1 MARILRCI
9 RHGANPEDGLRLYP
23 GNSTRCP
30 PANPAD
36 SVAAARRGLQSRKLF
51 PSSDSQSSL
60 ENQSRVV
67 RSAYFKTLASADI
80 YTIEKL
86 VLSKRKRRDVAG
98 CAEAQR

>member
-1 MARILRCI
+1 MAPIQKTAYASILETQP
-9 RHGANPEDGLRLYP
+9 GAPTY
-23 GNSTRCP
+23 
-30 PANPAD
+30 ANLAD